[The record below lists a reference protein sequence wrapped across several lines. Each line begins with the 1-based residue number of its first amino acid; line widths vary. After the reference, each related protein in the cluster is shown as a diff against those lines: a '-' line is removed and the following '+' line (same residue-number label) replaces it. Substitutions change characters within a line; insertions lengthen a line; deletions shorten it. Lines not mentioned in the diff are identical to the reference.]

1 MMMFIAF
8 AAFAEESE
16 KDKST
21 GLTNADVKNFIK
33 NYKTI
38 IKDMESYN
46 DFISTAGTAA
56 ALAAL
61 AENNAEK
68 KVTAILNKN
77 GISGSNALEKW
88 MRLHYYTTIAAYDRT
103 MEKTI
108 AENPALAAYI
118 ASASVDPYAE
128 PRKKLDTSD
137 FNVIKTNIDEIM
149 KAMDL
154 GQS

>member
-1 MMMFIAF
+1 MMFIAF

-88 MRLHYYTTIAAYDRT
+88 MRLHFRGPNANCMKR
-103 MEKTI
+103 
-108 AENPALAAYI
+108 L

>member
-1 MMMFIAF
+1 
-8 AAFAEESE
+8 
-16 KDKST
+16 
-21 GLTNADVKNFIK
+21 
-33 NYKTI
+33 
-38 IKDMESYN
+38 
-46 DFISTAGTAA
+46 
-56 ALAAL
+56 
-61 AENNAEK
+61 
-68 KVTAILNKN
+68 
-77 GISGSNALEKW
+77 

-103 MEKTI
+103 LEKTI

-128 PRKKLDTSD
+128 TRKKLDTSD